1 MCVEIYLLLITQSIM
16 ADNGLPGTF
25 IEKGQ
30 RAGEVTEYTEPKSFL
45 PNYDHFNLFSL
56 LNCGIRLKQDK
67 CSIPKNSPE

>member
-45 PNYDHFNLFSL
+45 PNYVHFNLFSSEL
-56 LNCGIRLKQDK
+56 WNQT
-67 CSIPKNSPE
+67 